1 MNDMN
6 DPSIDTQRDYTTIL
20 EQQVEEGL
28 MALRRP
34 MSGQFISGL
43 SCGLDL
49 GIGMFMLYAVH
60 TAVSGYWDEP
70 TMKLVTS
77 SVYTFGF
84 IFVILGRL
92 ELFTEHTT
100 LAVLPVLTDRASLR
114 ELGILWGV
122 VLVTNLV
129 GGALFSVVAV
139 YAGPALDVI
148 ELSAFREIGDTFITL
163 TPLATFTGAVFA
175 GWLMGLLSWI
185 LTSAQ
190 DTISRLFTI
199 FIVTFTIGFAHLPHS
214 VAGNIEVLTGLL
226 AGAEYTLA
234 DYAVFETLTIL
245 GNVVGGVVFVAL
257 FMYGHTVRTAEE
269 QNVEITPNTEDSPTE
284 N

>member
-1 MNDMN
+1 MNDTN
-6 DPSIDTQRDYTTIL
+6 DPNIDAQRDYTTIL

-34 MSGQFISGL
+34 TSGQFLSGL

-60 TAVSGYWDEP
+60 TAVTGYYDEP
-70 TMKLVTS
+70 TMKFVTS

-100 LAVLPVLTDRASLR
+100 LAALPVLADRASLN
-114 ELGILWGV
+114 ELGSLWVV
-122 VLVTNLV
+122 VLVANLI

-139 YAGPALDVI
+139 FAGPAMGVI
-148 ELSAFREIGDTFITL
+148 EPTAFIEVGNKFMGM
-163 TPLATFTGAVFA
+163 TPAAMFVGAVFA
-175 GWLMGLLSWI
+175 GWLMGLVSWI
-185 LTSAQ
+185 LTSAR
-190 DTISRLFTI
+190 DTISRMFTI
-199 FIVTFTIGFAHLPHS
+199 FIVTFTIGFAHLPHC

-226 AGAEYTLA
+226 AGAEYTVVDFL
-234 DYAVFETLTIL
+234 VFEVLAIL

-257 FMYGHTVRTAEE
+257 FMYGHTVRSASD
-269 QNVEITPNTEDSPTE
+269 QDVDMTPTTED
-284 N
+284 

>member
-1 MNDMN
+1 MA
-6 DPSIDTQRDYTTIL
+6 PETPDTQRDYTTIL
-20 EQQVEEGL
+20 EQQIEEGL

-34 MSGQFISGL
+34 ISGQFLSGL

-60 TAVSGYWDEP
+60 TAVTGYYDEP
-70 TMKLVTS
+70 TMKFITS

-100 LAVLPVLTDRASLR
+100 LAVLPVLGDRSSMR

-122 VLVTNLV
+122 VLFANLV

-139 YAGPALDVI
+139 YAGPALGVI
-148 ELSAFREIGDTFITL
+148 EPEAFIDIGDTFIEL
-163 TPLATFTGAVFA
+163 SPMATFTGAVFA

-190 DTISRLFTI
+190 DTISRMFTI
-199 FIVTFTIGFAHLPHS
+199 FIVTFTIGFAHLPHC

-226 AGAEYTLA
+226 AGADYTVA
-234 DYAVFETLTIL
+234 DFLVFEVLAIL
-245 GNVVGGVVFVAL
+245 GNIVGGVVFVAL
-257 FMYGHTVRTAEE
+257 FMYGHTVRTAGE
-269 QNVEITPNTEDSPTE
+269 QSVDISPTE
-284 N
+284 D